1 MLVRHVLTSLGL
13 VLVTGAMA
21 SCSSSPPGSETLG
34 PDGSVAEGGTS
45 PDGATGPKPPG
56 IDIYDPATIP
66 DIAITLDPAAIAVL
80 SKPGGTNTNRAPDRK
95 DWVHGSVTIGGRT
108 FEDVGVR
115 RKGASTFRSLPKK
128 ASLKIK
134 FDKYQ
139 KGQTFDGLSD
149 LTLNNMVSDKTGIA
163 ERLGYH
169 VFREAGLPAGR
180 SNHAHVTINGEDYG
194 VYSNVESANEQY
206 LARVFP
212 KNPITTMYEADGGSQ
227 WTPGVESDFEVKL
240 GPDDQGDLK
249 KLFAAVAAAKTET
262 LLADVAP
269 RLDTA
274 QWLKYSAAEALI
286 GDLDG
291 YGFGIY
297 GSHNYFLAGN
307 ANATFSILP
316 WSLDLAFTDEDT
328 IVDANVPLHSDP
340 GPPPSGV
347 TLLMRCKAS
356 TACWGEYKKAMQ
368 ELLVVWDKLGL
379 EAVAKTYTTQ
389 IDGLLRADPKREYS
403 IPALDSANAKLGPW
417 IRNQPARI
425 KRQLGI

>member
-1 MLVRHVLTSLGL
+1 
-13 VLVTGAMA
+13 MA
-21 SCSSSPPGSETLG
+21 SCSSGSNGNSPPSDGPVPPVQGQDAGPSLDGTAQRPVG
-34 PDGSVAEGGTS
+34 PDL
-45 PDGATGPKPPG
+45 
-56 IDIYDPATIP
+56 Y
-66 DIAITLDPAAIAVL
+66 DPAAIPEIELTLDAAAVAIL
-80 SKPGGTNTNRAPDRK
+80 SKPGGTNSNRAPDRK
-95 DWVHGSVTIGGRT
+95 DWAHGSVKIAGRT
-108 FEDVGVR
+108 FDDVGVR
-115 RKGASTFRSLPKK
+115 RKGASTFRALPKK

-139 KGQTFDGLSD
+139 KGQSFDGLTD
-149 LTLNNMVSDKTGIA
+149 LTLNNMVSDKTGVA

-180 SNHAHVTINGEDYG
+180 ANHAHVTINGEDYG
-194 VYSNVESANEQY
+194 VYSNVETANEQY
-206 LARVFP
+206 LARIFP
-212 KNPITTMYEADGGSQ
+212 KNPIVTMYESDGGSQ
-227 WTPGVESDFEVKL
+227 WVPGVESDHEVKL
-240 GPDDQGDLK
+240 GPDDQADLR

-274 QWLKYSAAEALI
+274 EWLKYSAAEALI
-286 GDLDG
+286 GDFDG

-328 IVDANVPLHSDP
+328 VVDANEPLHSDP

-347 TLLMRCKAS
+347 TLLMRCKQS
-356 TACWGEYKKAMQ
+356 GPCWSEYKKTMQ
-368 ELLVVWDKLGL
+368 ELLLVWEKLDL
-379 EAVAKTYTTQ
+379 EKVASAYAAQ
-389 IDGLLRADPKREYS
+389 VHPLLRLDPKREYT
-403 IPALDSANAKLGPW
+403 IQALDTANGKLGPW

-425 KRQLGI
+425 KKQLAL